1 MTPRGTDTP
10 LGVFY
15 APLWTSYR
23 CFFICAQK
31 SSYRQRLD
39 IHKIEN
45 ICDLLYLKVNIMDVG
60 YEDVNWK

>member
-1 MTPRGTDTP
+1 MSVSSIFMLRCGRRVAA
-10 LGVFY
+10 VFP
-15 APLWTSYR
+15 ALK
-23 CFFICAQK
+23 K
-31 SSYRQRLD
+31 SLYRQLLD